1 MSPLRHALFL
11 ALAVLRA
18 SPGRSV
24 VLVLGLTVALFLPA
38 VTFLAGEQLEERLM
52 ARARSSPL
60 LLGHKGNEF
69 DLVMNALYFRG
80 QVGDPIPMRA
90 RDEVAARGYG
100 TAVPLYV
107 AYSAGGAP
115 LVGTSLS
122 YFEQRGLEL
131 NQGRMPAILGEAVA
145 GAGVAQDFALAPG
158 DKLRTDLT
166 NLYNLAG
173 SYPLV
178 LQVTGVLEPTGTP
191 DDAALFTDIK
201 TTWVL
206 DGAIHGHAEVTR
218 DEALNPE
225 VEEGENL
232 EATAAVFIISEIDE
246 SNLDSFHLH
255 GDLGEAPLS
264 SVLVFPADARSHD
277 LLLGDYALEE
287 RYQAVIPE
295 QVLGTILGIVLRVR
309 EGLELYFGLVA
320 GSTAAFFGLVIVLS
334 LRLRRAELHLMRRLG
349 CSRANIATIVL
360 SEILL
365 LFLSALGLSAALSW
379 ASMAW
384 LSTLL

>member
-1 MSPLRHALFL
+1 MSTLRHAFFL
-11 ALAVLRA
+11 SIQVLRA
-18 SPGRSV
+18 SPGRST
-24 VLVLGLTVALFLPA
+24 VLVMGLTVALFLP
-38 VTFLAGEQLEERLM
+38 VITWLAGEQIEQRLM
-52 ARARSSPL
+52 ARARSTPV

-80 QVGDPIPMRA
+80 QVRDPIPMRA
-90 RDEVAARGYG
+90 RDRVAAMGYG

-107 AYSAGGAP
+107 AYTAAGAP

-122 YFEQRGLEL
+122 YFEVRGLEL
-131 NQGRMPAILGEAVA
+131 REGRMPAVLGEAVA
-145 GAGVAQDFALAPG
+145 GARVAADFDLSPG

-178 LQVTGVLEPTGTP
+178 LRITGVLAPSDTP
-191 DDAALFTDIK
+191 DDDALFTDVK

-206 DGAIHGHAEVTR
+206 DGSIHGHAEVTR
-218 DEALNPE
+218 ADALNPDAE
-225 VEEGENL
+225 QGENL
-232 EATAAVFIISEIDE
+232 EATAAVFIVSEIDE

-255 GDLGEAPLS
+255 GEQGDAALS
-264 SVLVFPADARSHD
+264 SVLVVPRDARAHD
-277 LLLGDYALEE
+277 QLLGDYALEE

-295 QVLGTILGIVLRVR
+295 QVVGTILGIVLRVR

-320 GSTAAFFGLVIVLS
+320 ASTAAFFGLVIVLS

-349 CSRANIATIVL
+349 CSRATIASNVAM
-360 SEILL
+360 EILL
-365 LFLSALGLSAALSW
+365 LLLAALGASALLAWG
-379 ASMAW
+379 SMAW
-384 LSTLL
+384 LAAVL